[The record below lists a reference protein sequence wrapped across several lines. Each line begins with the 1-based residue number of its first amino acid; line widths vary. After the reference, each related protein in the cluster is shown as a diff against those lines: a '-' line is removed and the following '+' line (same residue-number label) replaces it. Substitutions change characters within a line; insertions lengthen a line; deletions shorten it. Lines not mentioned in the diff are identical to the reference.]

1 MILDELSLQKHLDE
15 QSIKLSKTGSFDQIL
30 LSSLKQKLD
39 NQVVRC
45 KTLHEALAQQ
55 KISFQKT
62 LEGR

>member
-1 MILDELSLQKHLDE
+1 MILDEISLQKHLDE

-30 LSSLKQKLD
+30 LSSLKQKLN

-45 KTLHEALAQQ
+45 NTLHEALAQQ
-55 KISFQKT
+55 KIIFQKT